1 MNGSTEGRA
10 EGNGRVFQSAG
21 DQHITEHHHHGRP
34 AFPAGSAPDSVRR
47 PAVGRAPVVLRD
59 RLELM
64 TQLRSALEDD
74 GADQVYVLHGLG
86 GCGKTAVASEAF
98 RIATTEGGRVG
109 LWVNAPDL
117 ASLRAGMLAVAA
129 DRGAGEGELAAA
141 RNGLRTAADLVW
153 ERLDRSDQP
162 WLLVIDNADNPAIL
176 REGNWLRT
184 SPRGITLVTTR
195 QVAAHWWPGATL
207 HHVGV
212 LPREDAA
219 QVLCDLAPE
228 RGTAEEAAEIAD
240 QLGRLPLALTLA
252 GGFLAHQVISPW
264 SMAEYGRALD
274 RGNELDPIE
283 LLDQGAGYS
292 GGGDASR
299 HLASTTWELSLN
311 ALQAQGLP
319 EATALVRLLSCWS
332 HDPLPLHL
340 LTGSDIDAVVPRA
353 RVETALRGLLDH
365 SLTRLVPGPP
375 RCLRTHG
382 VLLDSIARGA
392 PADQHDLLVST
403 AAELIGAAVPDVSR
417 PWARADPPLAPY
429 APHTLALL
437 RRATQWTGVGP
448 AAMTRVLA
456 CALRLAVALHRSGDY
471 ASALSVA
478 QDAVTHGTQVLEANH
493 PALIAI
499 RQRAGRS
506 LYRLGR
512 YEEAEAAH
520 RLALADC
527 TAVFGASAVETLE
540 SCVGL
545 SPVLAWALDRKDEA
559 AALVRRAVE
568 GRTAVLG
575 PTHPSTLIARTYL
588 LEFTAGPETHPDAGV
603 ALVSDCRGEVGPGHP
618 ITLDAELNHG
628 FALVTAGRRSRA
640 LPLVRNVVTGSE
652 HTYGIDHPKTLA
664 SRSLLSRVLGELG
677 RFQEAAAQ
685 AELVADARTRVL
697 GPGHPWTLW
706 SLDRLAERQRALDDG
721 RNSGGG
727 EQGEMP

>member
-21 DQHITEHHHHGRP
+21 DQHITEHHHHGQR
-34 AFPAGSAPDSVRR
+34 AFPPGPAPDSVRR

-64 TQLRSALEDD
+64 TQLRSALEDG
-74 GADQVYVLHGLG
+74 GAEQVYVLHGLG

-98 RIATTEGGRVG
+98 RIATGEGDRVG

-141 RNGLRTAADLVW
+141 RNGLRAAADLVW

-162 WLLVIDNADNPAIL
+162 WLLVIDNADAPAIL

-240 QLGRLPLALTLA
+240 RLGRLPLALTLA

-264 SMAEYGRALD
+264 SMAEYGQALD
-274 RGNELDPIE
+274 RGNEVDHIE
-283 LLDQGAGYS
+283 LLDQGAAYS
-292 GGGDASR
+292 GGDASR
-299 HLASTTWELSLN
+299 HLASTTWELSLD
-311 ALQAQGLP
+311 ALRAQGLP
-319 EATALVRLLSCWS
+319 QATMLVRLLSCWS
-332 HDPLPLHL
+332 HDPLPLQL
-340 LTGSDIDAVVPRA
+340 LTGSDIDTVVPRA
-353 RVETALRGLLDH
+353 RVESALRGLLDH
-365 SLTRLVPGPP
+365 SLTRLAPGPP

-382 VLLDSIARGA
+382 VLLDSIARST
-392 PADQHDLLVST
+392 PADQHDVLVRT
-403 AAELIGAAVPDVSR
+403 AAELLGAVVPDVSR
-417 PWARADPPLAPY
+417 PWAREDPTLAPY
-429 APHTLALL
+429 VPHTLALL
-437 RRATQWTGVGP
+437 RRATQWAGVGP
-448 AAMTRVLA
+448 AALARVLE
-456 CALRLAVALHRSGDY
+456 CTLRLAVALHRAGDY

-478 QDAVTHGTQVLEANH
+478 QDAVARGTQVLEASH
-493 PALIAI
+493 PAVIAI

-540 SCVGL
+540 SCAGL
-545 SPVLAWALDRKDEA
+545 SPVLVWVLDQKDEA
-559 AALVRRAVE
+559 VALVRRAVE
-568 GRTAVLG
+568 GRTALLG

-588 LEFTAGPETHPDAGV
+588 LEFTAGPETHPDAGA
-603 ALVSDCRGEVGPGHP
+603 ALVADCRSEVGPGHP

-628 FALVTAGRRSRA
+628 FALVTAGRQSQA
-640 LPLVRNVVTGSE
+640 LPLVRGVVTGSE
-652 HTYGIDHPKTLA
+652 HTYGIEHPKTLA
-664 SRSLLSRVLGELG
+664 ARSLLSRVLGELG
-677 RFQEAAAQ
+677 QFQEAAEQ
-685 AELVADARTRVL
+685 AGLVAEARARVL
-697 GPGHPWTLW
+697 GAGHPWTQW
-706 SLDRLAERQRALDDG
+706 SLDRLAERRHALDDG
-721 RNSGGG
+721 RSTGGG
-727 EQGEMP
+727 DEGQTP

>member
-10 EGNGRVFQSAG
+10 EGSGRVFQSAG
-21 DQHITEHHHHGRP
+21 DQHITEHHHHGQGV
-34 AFPAGSAPDSVRR
+34 FPVGSAPDSVRQ

-64 TQLRSALEDD
+64 TQLRSAMEEG
-74 GADQVYVLHGLG
+74 GAEQVYVLHGLG

-98 RIATTEGGRVG
+98 RIATVEGGRAG

-141 RNGLRTAADLVW
+141 RNGLRAAADLVW

-162 WLLVIDNADNPAIL
+162 WLLVIDNADDPAVL

-219 QVLCDLAPE
+219 RVLCDLAPE

-240 QLGRLPLALTLA
+240 RLGRLPLALTLA

-274 RGNELDPIE
+274 RGNEVDPIE
-283 LLDQGAGYS
+283 LLDQGAAYS
-292 GGGDASR
+292 VGDTSR
-299 HLASTTWELSLN
+299 HLASTTWELSLD
-311 ALQAQGLP
+311 ALRAQGLP
-319 EATALVRLLSCWS
+319 DATTLVRLLSCWS
-332 HDPLPLHL
+332 HDPLPLRL
-340 LTGSDIDAVVPRA
+340 LAGSEIDAVVPRA
-353 RVETALRGLLDH
+353 RVESALRGLLDH

-382 VLLDSIARGA
+382 VLLDSIARST
-392 PADQHDLLVST
+392 PADQHDVLVST
-403 AAELIGAAVPDVSR
+403 AAELLGAVVPDVSR
-417 PWARADPPLAPY
+417 PWAREDPPLAPY
-429 APHTLALL
+429 VPHTLALL
-437 RRATQWTGVGP
+437 RRATQWSAVGP
-448 AAMTRVLA
+448 AAVTRVLE
-456 CALRLAVALHRSGDY
+456 CTTRLAVALHRAGDY

-478 QDAVTHGTQVLEANH
+478 QEAVTRGTRALEATH
-493 PALIAI
+493 PAVIAI

-512 YEEAEAAH
+512 YEEAEATH

-527 TAVFGASAVETLE
+527 TAVFGANAVETLE
-540 SCVGL
+540 SCAGL
-545 SPVLAWALDRKDEA
+545 SPVLAWVLDRREEA
-559 AALVRRAVE
+559 VALVRRAVE
-568 GRTAVLG
+568 GRTAALG

-588 LEFTAGPETHPDAGV
+588 LEFTAGPETRPDAGA
-603 ALVSDCRGEVGPGHP
+603 ALVSDCRSELGPGHP

-628 FALVTAGRRSRA
+628 FALVTAGRQTLA
-640 LPLVRNVVTGSE
+640 LDLIRQVVGGSE
-652 HTYGIDHPKTLA
+652 RAYGAEHPKTLA
-664 SRSLLSRVLGELG
+664 ARSLLSRVLGELG
-677 RFQEAAAQ
+677 RLPEAAEQ
-685 AELVADARTRVL
+685 AEWVADARARVL
-697 GPGHPWTLW
+697 GAGHPWTQW
-706 SLDRLAERQRALDDG
+706 SLDRLAERRRALDDERRTG
-721 RNSGGG
+721 DGDGG
-727 EQGEMP
+727 ETS